1 MFLSSFI
8 ESIILKWL
16 HYCIK
21 IKLVNPTEVT
31 TSANTSSFSCERS
44 SKISTERFVK
54 SQVTK
59 MIYNTYSMN
68 EFQAHIDCSF
78 SPCSPLED
86 LHSVKTN
93 RILTTHTKFTPEEIL
108 NKLCKQF
115 FLSVVHL
122 IPLLFTISCVTK
134 ILQNITILPVCDG
147 KSLGKK
153 NKKGAIHIS

>member
-8 ESIILKWL
+8 ESILLKWL

-68 EFQAHIDCSF
+68 EFQAHID
-78 SPCSPLED
+78 
-86 LHSVKTN
+86 SVKTN